1 MKMKLTID
9 EKALLQAVDSDLHFE
24 EIPPLASNNE
34 ALAYRANYSGEELS
48 DLQATADSILK
59 KFNTDSLVGAINIAK
74 MTGLI

>member
-1 MKMKLTID
+1 MKLTID

-34 ALAYRANYSGEELS
+34 ALAYRANYSGENISEL
-48 DLQATADSILK
+48 QKTAKDVMRKLD
-59 KFNTDSLVGAINIAK
+59 TDSLVGAVNIAK